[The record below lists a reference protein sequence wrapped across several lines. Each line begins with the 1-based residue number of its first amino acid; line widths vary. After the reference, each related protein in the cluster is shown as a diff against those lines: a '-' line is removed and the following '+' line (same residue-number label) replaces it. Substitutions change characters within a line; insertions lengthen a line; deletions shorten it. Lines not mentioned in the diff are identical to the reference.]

1 MRKLIRYCLTTV
13 LVSSMLLSQSICS
26 FAETGYG
33 PGYASTA
40 ETTSSYGPGTVYAET
55 EAPTAPAESTAEETS
70 AQITHEEGEALDSQ
84 AAAELQEESA
94 AAAAEAA
101 EEQSGPLTVPVR
113 QPHLQATVLI
123 ADGEELEWS
132 QPFVNDQW
140 ITVDG
145 KAFCSISIF
154 MTEMIGNIHYRAYT
168 SEHGWTQW
176 VMNGQQTPLGGSYAP
191 IEAIQIRFSG
201 VVHNEFDIYYTTSLS
216 DGSETGWAKN
226 SATAGTMNDGKRLTG
241 FRMAFFRRSG
251 DTPSLNMSNPVVS
264 AHADGIQYVDGQ
276 LRYIHGDGSGFT
288 GWGWNDTERYY
299 FADSV
304 PVTGWQYID
313 GYKFYFAEDGKL
325 VQDLEP
331 IIGAN
336 GPFHLMIN
344 KEMNTMTVYAKDGDN
359 GFIIPLKSFL
369 LSTGDDTPLGTF
381 KTPEKYRWRLMN
393 SGVYAQYATRLGS
406 GLPFLLHSIIYDKA
420 DSYTVW
426 ASTYNHLGVARSA
439 GCIRLLS
446 SDAKWIYDHCAVGTS
461 ITVYNS
467 GVPGPYERP
476 VIPFEIPF
484 EQTWDPS
491 DPNVTAAG
499 IEKAT
504 ADIMAKFG
512 S

>member
-1 MRKLIRYCLTTV
+1 MRKFIRYCLTTV
-13 LVSSMLLSQSICS
+13 LASSMLLSQSICS
-26 FAETGYG
+26 FAETGFG
-33 PGYASTA
+33 PGYATTA
-40 ETTSSYGPGTVYAET
+40 ETPSPEPETVIAEPTEQSSAAE
-55 EAPTAPAESTAEETS
+55 ESSPQTAPA
-70 AQITHEEGEALDSQ
+70 EGEALDSQ
-84 AAAELQEESA
+84 AAAELQEESEAAA
-94 AAAAEAA
+94 AAAAENQA
-101 EEQSGPLTVPVR
+101 GPLTVPVR

-123 ADGEELEWS
+123 ADGEQLEWS

-140 ITVDG
+140 INIDN

-154 MTEMIGNIHYRAYT
+154 MTEIIGNIHYRAYT
-168 SEHGWTQW
+168 SEHGWTTW
-176 VMNGQQTPLGGSYAP
+176 VMNGQQTPIAGEYTP

-201 VVHNEFDIYYTTSLS
+201 VVHNDFDIYYTASLS
-216 DGSETGWAKN
+216 DNTNTSWAKN
-226 SATAGTMNDGKRLTG
+226 SDTAGTMNEGKRLTG
-241 FRMAFFRRSG
+241 FRMAFFRRAEG
-251 DTPSLNMSNPVVS
+251 NPDLDMSKPVSS
-264 AHADGIQYVDGQ
+264 AHADGMQYVDDQ
-276 LRYIHGDGSGFT
+276 LRYIHGDGSNFT
-288 GWGWNDTERYY
+288 GWAWDDTERYY
-299 FADSV
+299 FVDSY
-304 PVTGWQYID
+304 PVTGWQYLD

-331 IIGAN
+331 VIGAA
-336 GPFHLMIN
+336 GPFQLMIN

-406 GLPFLLHSIIYDKA
+406 GLPFLFHSIIYDRA
-420 DSYTVW
+420 DTYSAW

-446 SDAKWIYDHCAVGTS
+446 SDAKWVYDHCAVGTTV
-461 ITVYNS
+461 TVYNS

-491 DPNVTAAG
+491 DPNLTTAG
-499 IEKAT
+499 VEKAT
-504 ADIMAKFG
+504 AEIMAKFG
-512 S
+512 Q

>member
-13 LVSSMLLSQSICS
+13 LLFSMLLSQSICS
-26 FAETGYG
+26 FAVTRYG
-33 PGYASTA
+33 PGYV
-40 ETTSSYGPGTVYAET
+40 TTT
-55 EAPTAPAESTAEETS
+55 EAASEEPEIVAADSEEQTAATEEAS
-70 AQITHEEGEALDSQ
+70 AQIATEEGEIPDSQ
-84 AAAELQEESA
+84 AAAELQAEA
-94 AAAAEAA
+94 AAAAADAA
-101 EEQSGPLTVPVR
+101 EDQAGPLTVPVR
-113 QPHLQATVLI
+113 EPHLQTTVLI
-123 ADGEELEWS
+123 TDSEDEEPQWS
-132 QPFVNDQW
+132 QPFVNSQW

-154 MTEMIGNIHYRAYT
+154 LTEIIGNIHYRAYT
-168 SEHGWTQW
+168 SEYGWTQW
-176 VMNGQQTPLGGSYAP
+176 VMNGQQTPIAGEYAP
-191 IEAIQIRFSG
+191 IEAVQIRFSG
-201 VVHNEFDIYYTTSLS
+201 VVHNDFDIYYTTSLS
-216 DGSETGWAKN
+216 DGTNTGWAKN
-226 SATAGTMNDGKRLTG
+226 SDTAGTMNEGKRLTG
-241 FRMAFFRRSG
+241 FKMAFFKRSG
-251 DTPSLNMSNPVVS
+251 EAPSLDMSKPVSS
-264 AHADGIQYVDGQ
+264 AHADGIQYIDNQ
-276 LRYIHGDGSGFT
+276 LRYIHGDGSNFT
-288 GWGWNDTERYY
+288 GWAWNDTERYY
-299 FADSV
+299 FADSY
-304 PVTGWQYID
+304 PVTGWQYLD

-331 IIGAN
+331 IIGAS

-406 GLPFLLHSIIYDKA
+406 GLPFLLHSIIYDRA
-420 DSYTVW
+420 NSYTVW

-446 SDAKWIYDHCAVGTS
+446 SDAKWIYDHCAAGTS

-499 IEKAT
+499 VEKAT
-504 ADIMAKFG
+504 ADVMAKFG
-512 S
+512 L